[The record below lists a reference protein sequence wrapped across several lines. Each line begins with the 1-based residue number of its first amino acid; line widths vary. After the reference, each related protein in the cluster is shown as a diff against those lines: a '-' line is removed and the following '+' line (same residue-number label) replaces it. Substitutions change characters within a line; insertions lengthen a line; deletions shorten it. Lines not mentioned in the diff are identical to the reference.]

1 MGSRAVTTTFATGT
15 VSGTSIDNA
24 AATTAGAAA
33 YLNCTVM
40 PSGTAT
46 FAVQDSA
53 DNSNFTDITGLV
65 FTALT
70 GPGHERKATAAGATI
85 RRYVR
90 VQCTGVHGTAT
101 AYVTF
106 VRY

>member
-1 MGSRAVTTTFATGT
+1 VTTSFATGT
-15 VSGTSIDNA
+15 VSGASIDQL
-24 AATTAGAAA
+24 AATTAGASA
-33 YLNCTVM
+33 YLHCTVM

-53 DNSNFTDITGLV
+53 NDTDFLDVTGLV

-70 GPGHERKATAAGATI
+70 APGHEYKATAAGATI

-106 VRY
+106 NRK

>member
-1 MGSRAVTTTFATGT
+1 VSQTSFVSGT
-15 VSGTSIDNA
+15 VSGASVDNGA
-24 AATTAGAAA
+24 QSTAGASA
-33 YLNCTVM
+33 YIHCTVM

-53 DNSNFTDITGLV
+53 NDSAFADVTGLI

-70 GPGHERKATAAGATI
+70 APGHEYKATASGATI

-106 VRY
+106 NRK

>member
-1 MGSRAVTTTFATGT
+1 VTTSFASGT
-15 VSGTSIDNA
+15 VSGASIDNGA
-24 AATTAGAAA
+24 QSTAGASA
-33 YLNCTVM
+33 YLNCLTM

-53 DNSNFTDITGLV
+53 NDTDFTDITGLV

-70 GPGHERKATAAGATI
+70 APGHERKATASGATI

-90 VQCTGVHGTAT
+90 AQCTGVHGTAT
-101 AYVTF
+101 AYITF
-106 VRY
+106 VRK